1 MITLVDTSAWID
13 FFRGERLARARVDG
27 LLNHG
32 EAGVCGPVLAEV
44 LSGTQD
50 RFTWQRLS
58 NLMSALPLLEPE
70 PGAWLRVA
78 ELRFLLARQGAQAH
92 LIDLMIAVTA
102 ADRRASLLT
111 RDRDF
116 ERITGVLAV
125 DLELF

>member
-1 MITLVDTSAWID
+1 MIALVDTSAWID
-13 FFRGERLARARVDG
+13 FFRGEPVARACVDG

-70 PGAWLRVA
+70 PDAWQRVA
-78 ELRFLLARQGAQAH
+78 ELRFLLARKGAQAH

-116 ERITGVLAV
+116 ERIAGVLAV
-125 DLELF
+125 DIELF